1 MQSIDE
7 FQIDL
12 LWFYML
18 HSIMTKPNGKSKKHS
33 RSIIR
38 SILLSIIIFIV
49 FSLGFFPM
57 VLAGKLLLHFL
68 TFDKLWHFLLLPFI
82 IYWGVVILII
92 SEISISGLII
102 KLFNIKYKPGTY
114 EYSFGDRNTFKW
126 IIICSLYTPCR
137 KIIEIFP
144 VGAMKNIY
152 YKLLGM
158 KIGENTL
165 VGGVIKDPCVTEF
178 GDNVTMG
185 EYAIIYGHIQDYS
198 KGTITISRI
207 KIGNNCIIGAGA
219 IIMPGATLQ
228 DNVVLAAGAL
238 VTQNQVLEKGK
249 TYAGIPA
256 KEIMVGK
263 NAKKL

>member
-1 MQSIDE
+1 
-7 FQIDL
+7 
-12 LWFYML
+12 ML
-18 HSIMTKPNGKSKKHS
+18 HSIMTKPNGESKKHS

-38 SILLSIIIFIV
+38 PILLSTIMFIV

-114 EYSFGDRNTFKW
+114 GYSFDDRNTFKW
-126 IIICSLYTPCR
+126 IIVCSLYTPCR

-198 KGTITISRI
+198 KGTITIGRI
-207 KIGNNCIIGAGA
+207 KIGNNCVIGAGA

-228 DNVVLAAGAL
+228 NNVVLAAGAL
-238 VTQNQVLEKGK
+238 VTQNQVLEEGK
-249 TYAGIPA
+249 TYVGIPA
-256 KEIMVGK
+256 KEIMIGK

>member
-1 MQSIDE
+1 
-7 FQIDL
+7 
-12 LWFYML
+12 
-18 HSIMTKPNGKSKKHS
+18 MTESRNKSKKHS
-33 RSIIR
+33 GFITG
-38 SILLSIIIFIV
+38 SILLSIIVFII
-49 FSLGFFPM
+49 FSLGFFPI
-57 VLAGKLLLHFL
+57 VFGGKLLLHFL
-68 TFDKLWHFLLLPFI
+68 AFDKLWHFLFLPFI
-82 IYWGVVILII
+82 IYIGVVVLII
-92 SEISISGLII
+92 SELSISGLII

-114 EYSFGDRNTFKW
+114 EYSFNNKNTFKW

-144 VGAMKNIY
+144 VGTMKNIY

-198 KGTITISRI
+198 KGIITINRI
-207 KIGNNCIIGAGA
+207 KIGNNCVIGAGA

-228 DNVVLAAGAL
+228 DDVVLAAGAL
-238 VTQNQVLEKGK
+238 VKQNQVLEKGK
-249 TYAGIPA
+249 TYAGVPA
-256 KEIMVGK
+256 KEININNK
-263 NAKKL
+263 NGAKVRNRKI

>member
-1 MQSIDE
+1 MQGIDE
-7 FQIDL
+7 SQIGL

-38 SILLSIIIFIV
+38 PILLSTIIFIV
-49 FSLGFFPM
+49 FSLGFFPI

-82 IYWGVVILII
+82 IYCGVVILII

-114 EYSFGDRNTFKW
+114 EYSFDDRNTFKW
-126 IIICSLYTPCR
+126 IIVCSLYTPCR

-198 KGTITISRI
+198 KGTITIGSI
-207 KIGNNCIIGAGA
+207 KIGNNCVIGAGV

-228 DNVVLAAGAL
+228 NNVVLAAGAL
-238 VTQNQVLEKGK
+238 VTQNQVLEEGK
-249 TYAGIPA
+249 TYVGIPA
-256 KEIMVGK
+256 KEIMIDK

>member
-1 MQSIDE
+1 MLSIDD

-18 HSIMTKPNGKSKKHS
+18 HSNMAKPNGKSKKHS
-33 RSIIR
+33 RSIIGP
-38 SILLSIIIFIV
+38 ILLSIIVFII
-49 FSLGFFPM
+49 FSLGFFPI
-57 VLAGKLLLHFL
+57 VLAGKLLLYFIA
-68 TFDKLWHFLLLPFI
+68 FNKFWHFLLLPFI
-82 IYWGVVILII
+82 IYLGAVILII
-92 SEISISGLII
+92 SEISISVSII

-114 EYSFGDRNTFKW
+114 EYSFRNRNTFKW
-126 IIICSLYTPCR
+126 IIVCSLYTPCR

-165 VGGVIKDPCVTEF
+165 IGGVIKDPCITEF

-198 KGTITISRI
+198 KGTLTIGTI
-207 KIGNNCIIGAGA
+207 KIGNNCVIGARA

-238 VTQNQVLEKGK
+238 VTQNQILEEGK

-256 KEIMVGK
+256 KEI
-263 NAKKL
+263 N

>member
-1 MQSIDE
+1 
-7 FQIDL
+7 
-12 LWFYML
+12 
-18 HSIMTKPNGKSKKHS
+18 MTNRNGKSKKHS
-33 RSIIR
+33 RSVIGP
-38 SILLSIIIFIV
+38 ILLSIILFII
-49 FSLGFFPM
+49 FSLGFFPI
-57 VLAGKLLLHFL
+57 VLAGKLLFYFL
-68 TFDKLWHFLLLPFI
+68 SFNKLWHFLMLPFI
-82 IYWGVVILII
+82 IYLGLLFLII

-114 EYSFGDRNTFKW
+114 EYSFFNRNTFKW
-126 IIICSLYTPCR
+126 ILLCSLYTPCR
-137 KIIEIFP
+137 KIIDMFP

-165 VGGVIKDPCVTEF
+165 IGGVVKDPCVTEF

-198 KGTITISRI
+198 KGIITISRI
-207 KIGNNCIIGAGA
+207 KIGDNCVIGAGA

-228 DNVVLAAGAL
+228 DNVKLAAGAL
-238 VTQNQVLEKGK
+238 VKQNQILVEGK

-256 KEIMVGK
+256 KEIIVTS
-263 NAKKL
+263 NEKKVYD